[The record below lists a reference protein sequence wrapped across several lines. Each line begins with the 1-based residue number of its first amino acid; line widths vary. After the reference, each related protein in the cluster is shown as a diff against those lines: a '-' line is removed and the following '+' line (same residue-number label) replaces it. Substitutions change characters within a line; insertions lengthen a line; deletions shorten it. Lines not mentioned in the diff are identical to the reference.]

1 VTGVAVV
8 IEDDEAISALVAA
21 YLERAGFQVVC
32 EHTGEKGLNAVERHD
47 PRVVVLDLALPD
59 LDGLELCRQLRESRG
74 VPIVILTARDEEAD
88 RVIGLEFGADDY
100 VTKPFSPR
108 ELIARVRAILRR
120 AEPAPEE
127 SGMIELGDVRL
138 DRRQRRVAVAGSP
151 VALRTLEFEL
161 LAELAENAGQV
172 VTRDRLLERV
182 WGLTFAGG
190 TRTVDVHVA
199 QLRKKLGRPDLI
211 ETVRGVGYRA
221 REDRA
226 PREA

>member
-21 YLERAGFQVVC
+21 YLERAGFEVVC
-32 EHTGEKGLNAVERHD
+32 AHTGEKGLNAVERHD

-59 LDGLELCRQLRESRG
+59 LDGLELCRQLRASRG

-108 ELIARVRAILRR
+108 ELVARVRAILRR

-127 SGMIELGDVRL
+127 HGMIELGDVRL
-138 DRRQRRVAVAGSP
+138 DRRQRRVAVAGSL

-161 LAELAENAGQV
+161 LAELAENAGHV

-182 WGLTFAGG
+182 WGVTFAGG

-226 PREA
+226 SREA